1 MARLIDFVIENCPEG
16 FEESKFSILC
26 EKYPI
31 VRKFDVKV
39 KALYIIFKNKDGNS
53 IKIYPNNIID
63 PYFKIKETPRRK
75 IFDKK
80 KPFWINGDT
89 ITQNFEGNV
98 YFNFSI
104 TKIKNSEEVIVNNL
118 RKKYNIEEPK
128 VYEGENLGL
137 EL

>member
-1 MARLIDFVIENCPEG
+1 MTRLIDFVIGNCPEG

-39 KALYIIFKNKDGNS
+39 KALYIIFKNKDGKTV
-53 IKIYPNNIID
+53 KIYPNNIID
-63 PYFKIKETPRRK
+63 PYFKIKETARRK

-89 ITQNFEGNV
+89 LSQNYEGHD

-104 TKIKNSEEVIVNNL
+104 SKIKNSEESVVTIL
-118 RKKYNIEEPK
+118 REKYNIEEPK
-128 VYEGENLGL
+128 VYEGESLGL